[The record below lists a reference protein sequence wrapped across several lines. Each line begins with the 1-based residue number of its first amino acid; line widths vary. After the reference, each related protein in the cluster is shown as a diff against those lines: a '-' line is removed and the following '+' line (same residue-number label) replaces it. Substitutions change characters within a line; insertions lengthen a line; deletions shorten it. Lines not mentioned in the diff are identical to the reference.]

1 MALVKAKTPRAVG
14 SLWVGERWLQDRF
27 RALAAICLLCITVL
41 AFPNLAKE
49 PLTWS
54 LIAAFL
60 LRSGLKFVAP
70 VSIVAVLAPVWAGAL
85 GVAPDIVAFAVLV
98 EGLTLGLLFAAYRA
112 VAFWMIPNIALGLLV
127 SMGVANGLNP
137 WIGTLISLFLPVA
150 LLLGARK
157 FTPMPEQLGLPTLF
171 ESGVLIAA
179 GLLSSRVLLALG
191 PLNDRSV
198 GFAVVPCFAGAFIL
212 FRHRSLAERAET
224 CLRSMSAMLN
234 HAHPYTGSHS
244 GRVAELAREVGKRL
258 GIGDQRLELLGHA
271 ALLHDI
277 GKLAVD
283 ERILEKPG
291 KLTDEEYEQVKLHPE
306 FGARILRLV
315 GGFGD
320 VAHWVRF
327 HHERVDGRGY
337 PKGLKGDQI
346 PLESKIICAIDAFD
360 AMTGSDEDSIRRYRK
375 PVSPEE
381 ALAELKRCSGTQFDE
396 TVVEAFEEALA
407 LRGIKAA
414 R

>member
-1 MALVKAKTPRAVG
+1 MALVKTKTPRAVG
-14 SLWVGERWLQDRF
+14 GLWVGERWLQDRF
-27 RALAAICLLCITVL
+27 RALAVVSILSAAILS
-41 AFPNLAKE
+41 FPALAKE
-49 PLTWS
+49 PLAWA
-54 LIAAFL
+54 LLGPFL
-60 LRSGLKFVAP
+60 FRSGLKFVPP
-70 VSIVAVLAPVWAGAL
+70 VSIGAILAPVWAL
-85 GVAPDIVAFAVLV
+85 TFDIAPDVVAFAVLI
-98 EGLTLGLLFAAYRA
+98 EGLVLGLLFADYRA
-112 VAFWMIPNIALGLLV
+112 SALWLVPNIALGLFL

-137 WIGTLISLFLPVA
+137 WMSGAIALFAPSLTLVA
-150 LLLGARK
+150 FRK
-157 FTPMPEQLGLPTLF
+157 FAPAPEQLGFPSLF
-171 ESGVLIAA
+171 ECC
-179 GLLSSRVLLALG
+179 VLLAGISLSVRILVVLG
-191 PLNDRSV
+191 PLGDKMI
-198 GFAVVPCFAGAFIL
+198 GFGSLPCLAAAYIL
-212 FRHRSLAERAET
+212 FRHRTLAERAET

-244 GRVAELAREVGKRL
+244 GRVSELAKEVGKRL
-258 GIGDQRLELLGHA
+258 GIGDRRLELLGHA

-315 GGFGD
+315 GGFGN

-346 PLESKIICAIDAFD
+346 PLESRIICAIDAFD

-396 TVVEAFEEALA
+396 EVVQAMEESLA
-407 LRGIKAA
+407 RRGIKAA

>member
-1 MALVKAKTPRAVG
+1 MALVKTKTPRVVG
-14 SLWVGERWLQDRF
+14 GSRVEERWLQDRF
-27 RALAAICLLCITVL
+27 RALGVVALFTLAAIGLPSFT
-41 AFPNLAKE
+41 KE
-49 PLTWS
+49 PLAWA
-54 LIAAFL
+54 LIVPFL
-60 LRSGLKFVAP
+60 LRSGLKAVPP
-70 VSIVAVLAPVWAGAL
+70 VSIVAILSPVWAGTFDI
-85 GVAPDIVAFAVLV
+85 APDHVAFAVLV
-98 EGLTLGLLFAAYRA
+98 EGVALGFLFADFRSARLTL
-112 VAFWMIPNIALGLLV
+112 VPNIALGLVV
-127 SMGVANGLNP
+127 SMGVANGMNP
-137 WIGTLISLFLPVA
+137 WVGACLALFLPVA
-150 LLLGARK
+150 ALLGLRRI
-157 FTPMPEQLGLPTLF
+157 TPMPEQLGFPSIF
-171 ESGVLIAA
+171 EMGVLFS
-179 GLLSSRVLLALG
+179 GLLLSTRALVVLG
-191 PLNDRSV
+191 PLGDRSV
-198 GFAVVPCFAGAFIL
+198 GIALVPCFAAAYVL
-212 FRHRSLAERAET
+212 FRRRTLSERAET

-244 GRVAELAREVGKRL
+244 GRVAELAKEVGKRL
-258 GIGDQRLELLGHA
+258 GIGDRRLELLGHA

-306 FGARILRLV
+306 YGARILRLV
-315 GGFGD
+315 GGFGN

-337 PKGLKGDQI
+337 PKGLSGDQI

-375 PVSPEE
+375 PISPEE

-396 TVVEAFEEALA
+396 AVIHAMEGALA
-407 LRGIKAA
+407 QRGIKAA

>member
-1 MALVKAKTPRAVG
+1 MALVKTKTPRAVG
-14 SLWVGERWLQDRF
+14 GLWVGERWLQDRF
-27 RALAAICLLCITVL
+27 RALVVTTLLSISAVSVPSL
-41 AFPNLAKE
+41 VNE
-49 PLTWS
+49 PIFWA
-54 LIAAFL
+54 LIASFV
-60 LRSGLKFVAP
+60 LRSGLKVVPP
-70 VSIVAVLAPVWAGAL
+70 VSVVALLSPIWAGTFEI
-85 GVAPDIVAFAVLV
+85 APDVVAFAVLI
-98 EGLTLGLLFAAYRA
+98 EGLSLGLLFAAYRA
-112 VAFWMIPNIALGLLV
+112 AALWVVPNIALGLLL
-127 SMGVANGLNP
+127 SMGVANGMNP
-137 WIGTLISLFLPVA
+137 WVAAAIALFVPPLALVGLRRVSPV
-150 LLLGARK
+150 
-157 FTPMPEQLGLPTLF
+157 PEQLGLPSLFETSVVLVAIALAARTLF
-171 ESGVLIAA
+171 VLEPIGDKTVGLATLPTLTAA
-179 GLLSSRVLLALG
+179 YV
-191 PLNDRSV
+191 
-198 GFAVVPCFAGAFIL
+198 L
-212 FRHRSLAERAET
+212 FRHRTLTERAET
-224 CLRSMSAMLN
+224 CLRSMSSMLN

-244 GRVAELAREVGKRL
+244 GRVSELAREVGKRL
-258 GIGDQRLELLGHA
+258 GIGDRRLELLGHA

-315 GGFGD
+315 SGFGN

-396 TVVEAFEEALA
+396 RVVLAMEEALA
-407 LRGIKAA
+407 QRGIKAA